1 MLAPQRDGSQLG
13 RRVGLFRM
21 TTASLVRAVLG
32 RCALLG
38 PQPLQGLLIAQPRVR
53 CGVLEQ
59 GLRRLPTPVC
69 IALFRLFADAL
80 VSNSV
85 SIRPRSGKSGPR
97 LRPTLGGYLD
107 RRQAPAADMLL
118 IRSVG
123 LAHGLAK
130 SSLDLYLDRD

>member
-1 MLAPQRDGSQLG
+1 VP
-13 RRVGLFRM
+13 
-21 TTASLVRAVLG
+21 
-32 RCALLG
+32 
-38 PQPLQGLLIAQPRVR
+38 
-53 CGVLEQ
+53 EQ
-59 GLRRLPTPVC
+59 ELRRFSSPACT
-69 IALFRLFADAL
+69 ALFRLLADAL
-80 VSNSV
+80 VSTSV